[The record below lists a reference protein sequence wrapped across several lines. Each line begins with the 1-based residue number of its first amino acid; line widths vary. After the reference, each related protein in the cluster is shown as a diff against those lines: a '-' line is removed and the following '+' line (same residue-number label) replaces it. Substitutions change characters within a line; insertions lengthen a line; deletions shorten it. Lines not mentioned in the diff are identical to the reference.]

1 MTDEFLVCRR
11 VALVVTAIFAFTQV
25 TDIRANDL
33 VPEPRILVTGQGR
46 ADVAPDMAILSLMVT
61 REAESAR
68 AALDSNSV
76 AMNDVIAALKS
87 EGIEARDIQTSNF
100 SIQPRYS
107 RPGPNSS
114 ANREPPR
121 IVAYTVRNGLTIRV
135 RDIAALG
142 AILDKSVTLGVNE
155 GGNITFTNQDPSAAI
170 EKARVKAVKEALAKA
185 RTLAD
190 AAGVKTGRVLEISEQ
205 STGPRPMPLGRTEMA
220 MMRSSDSVPLAA
232 GENSY
237 NVTVHVSIAIDQ

>member
-1 MTDEFLVCRR
+1 MTLS
-11 VALVVTAIFAFTQV
+11 
-25 TDIRANDL
+25 
-33 VPEPRILVTGQGR
+33 PEAAYPGPQDRGR

-142 AILDKSVTLGVNE
+142 AILDKSVHPWC
-155 GGNITFTNQDPSAAI
+155 Q
-170 EKARVKAVKEALAKA
+170 R
-185 RTLAD
+185 
-190 AAGVKTGRVLEISEQ
+190 GRQYYFHQ
-205 STGPRPMPLGRTEMA
+205 SGPLRC
-220 MMRSSDSVPLAA
+220 D
-232 GENSY
+232 
-237 NVTVHVSIAIDQ
+237 